1 MAGLVATPFIPP
13 AAQGQAGGVDPSRT
27 GLDTGPNGLGG
38 HWAKPPHLSSVLAH
52 ANAWIEVR
60 GTERG
65 PWLSVAFAAGICA
78 WVVLPDAYRWVAFLA
93 AMAGIMLLVLPC
105 DREGRFAHL
114 RLAVLSLAMMAGA
127 GCGTIWIKS
136 AFLGTPPISRPMLVV
151 LDGMVIDRQ
160 VQAAQGRVRLT
171 LRTQIAPAP
180 VAGQGGEAR
189 IGQVRIN
196 VPLVPGDSTLS
207 GPATGDGA
215 LLRLRARLMPPAP
228 PMVPGG
234 FDFARSAWFS
244 GLMATGSSL
253 GPVTVL
259 TPAPPGT
266 RLDAVRQRLAD
277 HIRSQLGGSPGA
289 IAAAF
294 ASGDRGSIA
303 QSDED
308 AMRDAGL
315 THLLS
320 ISGLHVSAV
329 VGAVY
334 LITARLLA
342 LVPFLALRLR
352 VPLAAAAMGA
362 AAGIGY
368 TLLTGAEV
376 PTIRSCLGALLVL
389 LALALGRDPL
399 SLRMLAVAAF
409 IVMLFWPEAVVGPSF
424 QMSFGS
430 VIAIIAFDSSAPVRR
445 FLAHPHEGKP
455 MRLVRHLALVLVT
468 GLVIELALMPMA
480 LFHFHRAGIYGAAA
494 NVVAIPLTTF
504 VTMPM
509 IALALFLD
517 LAGWGSPAW
526 WAVGKSLDA
535 LLWLAHATAGQP
547 GAVTLMPGMPGW
559 VFGLLIA
566 GLLWLALWT
575 GKLRLWGFVP
585 IALGAVLTLLQPTP
599 DVLVTGDGHH
609 VAIAGEG
616 HELLMLRETRSDYT
630 PSTLQ
635 ENAGLAGAVRTL
647 EDWPGARCN
656 EDFCRAVLTRK
667 GKAYAI
673 LMSRGRDRVD
683 PAALARACAG
693 ADIVIADR
701 MLPFTCHPRWFKADR
716 RLLRHTGGLA
726 IYLVRG
732 RVVTVAQ
739 SEGQHGWFPAPE
751 PGVGHHMDVKTNA
764 QTGGKPGSPSRPTSS
779 AR

>member
-1 MAGLVATPFIPP
+1 M
-13 AAQGQAGGVDPSRT
+13 
-27 GLDTGPNGLGG
+27 
-38 HWAKPPHLSSVLAH
+38 LAH
-52 ANAWIEVR
+52 ANAWIDQR

-78 WVVLPDAYRWVAFLA
+78 WVVLPGVYHWVAFLA
-93 AMAGIMLLVLPC
+93 GIGGILLLVLPR
-105 DREGRFAHL
+105 DRDGRLAHL
-114 RLAVLSLAMMAGA
+114 RLAVLSLGLMAAA
-127 GCGTIWIKS
+127 GCATIWVKS
-136 AFLGTPPISRPMLVV
+136 AFLGTPPIPRPMLAVLEGTVV
-151 LDGMVIDRQ
+151 DRQ
-160 VQAAQGRVRLT
+160 VQAAQGRMRLT
-171 LRTQIAPAP
+171 LATQILLPSGMVRA
-180 VAGQGGEAR
+180 
-189 IGQVRIN
+189 GQVRIN
-196 VPLVPGDSTLS
+196 VPLPPGDSAGSDTRL
-207 GPATGDGA
+207 GDGA
-215 LLRLRARLMPPAP
+215 RVRLRARLMPPAP

-244 GLMATGSSL
+244 GLMATGSSV
-253 GPVTVL
+253 GPL
-259 TPAPPGT
+259 TLIAPAPPGT

-277 HIRSQLGGSPGA
+277 HIRAQLGGSPGA

-303 QSDED
+303 PSDED

-334 LITARLLA
+334 FITARLLA

-362 AAGIGY
+362 LAGIGY

-430 VIAIIAFDSSAPVRR
+430 VIAIIAFDSSAPARR
-445 FLAHPHEGKP
+445 FLAHPHEGWP
-455 MRLVRHLALVLVT
+455 MRLARHLALVLAT

-504 VTMPM
+504 VTMPL

-517 LAGWGSPAW
+517 LAGWGAPAW
-526 WAVGKSLDA
+526 WAVGKSLDG
-535 LLWLAHATAGQP
+535 LLWLAHVTAAQP

-559 VFGLLIA
+559 VFGLLVA

-575 GKLRLWGFVP
+575 GKVRLWGFVP
-585 IALGAVLTLLQPTP
+585 ICLGAMLTALQPTP

-609 VAIAGEG
+609 VGLAGEG
-616 HELLMLRETRSDYT
+616 PDLLMLRDTRSDYT
-630 PSTLQ
+630 PSTLL
-635 ENAGLAGAVRTL
+635 ENAGLEGEARSLDT
-647 EDWPGARCN
+647 WRGARCN
-656 EDFCRAVLTRK
+656 EDFCRAVLVRQ
-667 GKAYAI
+667 GQAYTV

-683 PAALARACAG
+683 LRELARACSH

-701 MLPFTCHPRWFKADR
+701 TLPVTCHPRWLKADR
-716 RLLRHTGGLA
+716 RLLRQTGGLA
-726 IYLVRG
+726 IYLARG
-732 RVVTVAQ
+732 KVVTVAQ
-739 SEGQHGWFPAPE
+739 GEGQHGWFPAPE
-751 PGVGHHMDVKTNA
+751 PWARRPALAGTQPCC
-764 QTGGKPGSPSRPTSS
+764 QTKVAGR
-779 AR
+779 

>member
-1 MAGLVATPFIPP
+1 
-13 AAQGQAGGVDPSRT
+13 
-27 GLDTGPNGLGG
+27 
-38 HWAKPPHLSSVLAH
+38 
-52 ANAWIEVR
+52 
-60 GTERG
+60 
-65 PWLSVAFAAGICA
+65 
-78 WVVLPDAYRWVAFLA
+78 VVLPGVYHWVAFLA
-93 AMAGIMLLVLPC
+93 AIGGILLLVLPR
-105 DREGRFAHL
+105 DRDGRLAHL
-114 RLAVLSLAMMAGA
+114 RLAVLSLGLMAAA
-127 GCGTIWIKS
+127 GCATIWIKS
-136 AFLGTPPISRPMLVV
+136 AFLGTPPLPRPMLAVIEGTVV
-151 LDGMVIDRQ
+151 DRQ

-171 LRTQIAPAP
+171 LATQIALPS
-180 VAGQGGEAR
+180 GEIRA
-189 IGQVRIN
+189 GQVRIN
-196 VPLVPGDSTLS
+196 VPLAPGESRLV
-207 GPATGDGA
+207 GAAAGDGA
-215 LLRLRARLMPPAP
+215 RLRLRARLMPPAP

-234 FDFARSAWFS
+234 FDFARTAWFS
-244 GLMATGSSL
+244 GLMATGSSV
-253 GPVTVL
+253 GPITVVA
-259 TPAPPGT
+259 PAPPGT

-277 HIRSQLGGSPGA
+277 HIRAQLGGSPGA

-303 QSDED
+303 RTDED

-362 AAGIGY
+362 VAGIGY

-409 IVMLFWPEAVVGPSF
+409 IVMLFWPEAVAGPSF

-445 FLAHPHEGKP
+445 FLAHPLEGWP
-455 MRLVRHLALVLVT
+455 MRLLRHLGLVLMT

-504 VTMPM
+504 VTMPL

-517 LAGWGSPAW
+517 LAGWGAPAW
-526 WAVGKSLDA
+526 WAVGKSLDG
-535 LLWLAHATAGQP
+535 LLWLAHVTASQP

-559 VFGLLIA
+559 VFGLLVA

-575 GKLRLWGFVP
+575 GRVRLWGFVP
-585 IALGAVLTLLQPTP
+585 IILGVVLTLAQPTP
-599 DVLVTGDGHH
+599 DLLVTGDGHH
-609 VAIAGEG
+609 VGLAGEG
-616 HELLMLRETRSDYT
+616 PDLLMLRDTRSDYT
-630 PSTLQ
+630 PAMLL
-635 ENAGLAGAVRTL
+635 ENAGLEGAVRSLDT
-647 EDWPGARCN
+647 WPGARCN
-656 EDFCRAVLTRK
+656 ADFCRAVLAR
-667 GKAYAI
+667 GDRSFAV

-683 PAALARACAG
+683 PQALAQACAM

-701 MLPFTCHPRWFKADR
+701 ALPATCRPRWLKADR
-716 RLLRHTGGLA
+716 RLLRQTGGLA
-726 IYLVRG
+726 IYLARG
-732 RVVTVAQ
+732 KVVTVAQ
-739 SEGQHGWFPAPE
+739 GEGQHGWFPAPA
-751 PGVGHHMDVKTNA
+751 PWVGR
-764 QTGGKPGSPSRPTSS
+764 PGSNQPGRCCRTAGQRP
-779 AR
+779 

>member
-1 MAGLVATPFIPP
+1 M
-13 AAQGQAGGVDPSRT
+13 
-27 GLDTGPNGLGG
+27 
-38 HWAKPPHLSSVLAH
+38 LAH
-52 ANAWIEVR
+52 ANAWIEQR

-78 WVVLPDAYRWVAFLA
+78 WVVLPGPWQWLA
-93 AMAGIMLLVLPC
+93 LMAGMGGILLLVLPR
-105 DREGRFAHL
+105 DRDGRFAHL
-114 RLAVLSLAMMAGA
+114 RLAVLSLGLMVMAGCA
-127 GCGTIWIKS
+127 TIWIKS
-136 AFLGTPPISRPMLVV
+136 AFLGTPPIPRPMLVV
-151 LDGMVIDRQ
+151 LDGTVVDRQ
-160 VQAAQGRVRLT
+160 VQAAQGRLRLILQTRVT
-171 LRTQIAPAP
+171 LLS
-180 VAGQGGEAR
+180 GETR
-189 IGQVRIN
+189 DGQVRIN
-196 VPLVPGDSTLS
+196 VPLAPAGQNDSAL
-207 GPATGDGA
+207 ADGA
-215 LLRLRARLMPPAP
+215 RVRLRARLMPPAP
-228 PMVPGG
+228 PMVPGS

-244 GLMATGSSL
+244 GLMATGSSVGAITL
-253 GPVTVL
+253 L
-259 TPAPPGT
+259 APAPPGT

-277 HIRSQLGGSPGA
+277 HIRTQLGGSPGA

-303 QSDED
+303 TADED

-362 AAGIGY
+362 LAGIGY

-445 FLAHPHEGKP
+445 FLGHAHEGWA
-455 MRLVRHLALVLVT
+455 MRLVRHLALVLAT
-468 GLVIELALMPMA
+468 GLVIELALIPMA

-504 VTMPM
+504 VSMPL
-509 IALALFLD
+509 IALALLLD
-517 LAGWGSPAW
+517 LAGWGAPAW

-535 LLWLAHATAGQP
+535 LLGLAHLTASQP
-547 GAVTLMPGMPGW
+547 GAVTLLPGMPGW
-559 VFGLLIA
+559 VFGLMVG

-575 GKLRLWGFVP
+575 GRVRLWGLVP
-585 IALGAVLTLLQPTP
+585 VGVGAVLTILQPTP

-609 VAIAGEG
+609 VALAGEG
-616 HELLMLRETRSDYT
+616 PNLLMLRATRSDYT
-630 PSTLQ
+630 PSMLL
-635 ENAGLAGAVRTL
+635 ENAGLEGEARPLDT
-647 EDWPGARCN
+647 WPGAQCN
-656 EDFCRAVLTRK
+656 EDFCRAVLTRQ
-667 GKAYAI
+667 GRRYTV
-673 LMSRGRDRVD
+673 LMSRGRDQVD
-683 PAALARACAG
+683 WQTLTTACAA

-701 MLPFTCHPRWFKADR
+701 TLPTSCHPRWLKADR
-716 RLLRHTGGLA
+716 RLLRQTGGLA
-726 IYLVRG
+726 IYLAQG
-732 RVVTVAQ
+732 KLATVAET
-739 SEGQHGWFPAPE
+739 EGQHGWFPAPE
-751 PGVGHHMDVKTNA
+751 AWRQRPGAEPRSGVLSNRPEKAMTQVTLDRGRS
-764 QTGGKPGSPSRPTSS
+764 GGKP
-779 AR
+779 

>member
-1 MAGLVATPFIPP
+1 M
-13 AAQGQAGGVDPSRT
+13 
-27 GLDTGPNGLGG
+27 GPNGLGR
-38 HWAKPPHLSSVLAH
+38 HWAKAARLSSVLAH
-52 ANAWIEVR
+52 ANAWIEAR

-78 WVVLPDAYRWVAFLA
+78 WVVLPGVYHWLAFLA
-93 AMAGIMLLVLPC
+93 ALGGILLLVLPR
-105 DREGRFAHL
+105 DRDGRLAYL
-114 RLAVLSLAMMAGA
+114 RLAVLSVGLMAMAGCA
-127 GCGTIWIKS
+127 TIWIKS
-136 AFLGTPPISRPMLVV
+136 SFLGTPPLPRPLFTVV
-151 LDGMVIDRQ
+151 EGTVVNRE
-160 VQAAQGRVRLT
+160 VQAAQGRIRLT
-171 LRTQIAPAP
+171 LATRLALS
-180 VAGQGGEAR
+180 GGAVRE
-189 IGQVRIN
+189 GQVRLN
-196 VPLVPGDSTLS
+196 VPISPGDSARDGTRLDQRL
-207 GPATGDGA
+207 ADGA
-215 LLRLRARLMPPAP
+215 RVRLRARLMPPAP

-244 GLMATGSSL
+244 GLMATGSVV
-253 GPVTVL
+253 GPVTVIA
-259 TPAPPGT
+259 PAPPGT

-277 HIRSQLGGSPGA
+277 HIRARLGGSPGA

-303 QSDED
+303 QGDED

-329 VGAVY
+329 VGGVY
-334 LITARLLA
+334 FLAARLLA

-352 VPLAAAAMGA
+352 VPLVAAAMGA
-362 AAGIGY
+362 LAGIGY

-409 IVMLFWPEAVVGPSF
+409 LVMLFWPEAVVGPSF

-430 VIAIIAFDSSAPVRR
+430 VIAIIAFDGSAPARR
-445 FLAHPHEGKP
+445 FLAHRAHEGWA
-455 MRLVRHLALVLVT
+455 MRLVRHLGLVLAT

-494 NVVAIPLTTF
+494 NVIAIPLTTF
-504 VTMPM
+504 LTMPL
-509 IALALFLD
+509 IALALLLD
-517 LAGWGSPAW
+517 LANWGAPAW
-526 WAVGKSLDA
+526 WAVGKSLDT
-535 LLWLAHATAGQP
+535 LLWLAHVTASQP
-547 GAVTLMPGMPGW
+547 GAVTLLPGMPGW
-559 VFGLLIA
+559 VFGLMVA

-575 GKLRLWGFVP
+575 GRVRLWGFIP
-585 IALGAVLTLLQPTP
+585 IGLGAVVTALQPTP

-609 VAIAGEG
+609 VGLTGEG
-616 HELLMLRETRSDYT
+616 PDLLLLRDTRSDYT
-630 PSTLQ
+630 PSTLL
-635 ENAGLAGAVRTL
+635 ENAGLEGQARRL
-647 EDWPGARCN
+647 ETWRGARCN
-656 EDFCRAVLTRK
+656 ADFCRAVLVRE
-667 GKAYAI
+667 GRAFAI

-683 PAALARACAG
+683 RDELAKACAQ

-701 MLPFTCHPRWFKADR
+701 GLPGVCRPRWLKADR
-716 RLLRHTGGLA
+716 RLLRATGGLA
-726 IYLVRG
+726 IYLAQR

-751 PGVGHHMDVKTNA
+751 PSNTPMSA
-764 QTGGKPGSPSRPTSS
+764 PSRNP
-779 AR
+779 